1 MNAPMGLTIAEDYAR
16 FYPKGE
22 VSLRGAVEMVK
33 GSIAFCREQGVP
45 RLLADVT
52 RLTGYAP
59 PTLSERYWFVQEWAE
74 AAKGAVSLAMVAR
87 PEYIDPEHFGVTVA
101 LNAGL
106 RANVFASDSE
116 ALASLAAISR
126 ILTPRPGLHSLE
138 GLTLAPAAPGPKP
151 VRRESKRR
159 RCSSS
164 TILPRRWRRPERGW
178 LDAAV
183 NQCLWRF
190 RLGRIMLP

>member
-16 FYPKGE
+16 FYPEGE

-33 GSIAFCREQGVP
+33 GAIAFCREQGVP

-116 ALASLAAISR
+116 ALAWL
-126 ILTPRPGLHSLE
+126 LSLE
-138 GLTLAPAAPGPKP
+138 
-151 VRRESKRR
+151 S
-159 RCSSS
+159 
-164 TILPRRWRRPERGW
+164 
-178 LDAAV
+178 
-183 NQCLWRF
+183 
-190 RLGRIMLP
+190 